1 MLTLAGPTATVLVDP
16 EAGGRIAQLTV
27 DGLDLLRERRDD
39 PMQWGSFPM
48 APFAG
53 RLRQGRF
60 TWRGQTHDLPT
71 NLPPHAIH
79 GTTFDRP
86 WRVAASDERSAV
98 LEIDLVEPWPLGGRV
113 VQELLLEDDRLHL
126 RMEVHCGD
134 EPMPVSCGW
143 HPWFRRQIGRG
154 RPAELEF
161 EAEAMYLRDDEGLPT
176 GALVPPPP
184 PPWDDCFPYT
194 EIALPPLLRWPGAL
208 ELAIDSRGSDFVVFT
223 EPEDALCV
231 EPQTGPPDALN
242 LDPAT
247 AAPGDPEVITATWVW
262 RAL

>member
-1 MLTLAGPTATVLVDP
+1 VSVVVDP
-16 EAGGRIAQLTV
+16 EAGGRIAELTIA
-27 DGLDLLRERRDD
+27 GLDVLRERRDD
-39 PMQWGSFPM
+39 PMQWGCFPM

-53 RLRQGRF
+53 RVRRGRF
-60 TWRGQTHDLPT
+60 EWHGRAYEMPI

-86 WRVAASDERSAV
+86 WEVVSADEQSAT
-98 LEIDLVEPWPLGGRV
+98 LRIDLVDPWPFGGHV
-113 VQELLLEDDRLHL
+113 VQHLRLEPEALHL

-143 HPWFRRQIGRG
+143 HPWFRRDLGRG
-154 RPAELEF
+154 GPAELEF
-161 EAEAMYLRDDEGLPT
+161 EAEAMYLRDAEGIPT
-176 GALVPPPP
+176 GALVPPSP

-194 EIALPPLLRWPGAL
+194 EIALSPLVRWPGAL
-208 ELAIDSRGSDFVVFT
+208 ELVVESRASDYVVFT

-242 LDPAT
+242 LDPAI
-247 AAPGDPEVITATWVW
+247 AAPGDPESITATFAW
-262 RAL
+262 RTL

>member
-1 MLTLAGPTATVLVDP
+1 MLTLVGPNATVQVDP
-16 EAGGRIAQLTV
+16 EAGGRIAQITI
-27 DGLDLLRERRDD
+27 DGLDVLRGRRDGAT
-39 PMQWGSFPM
+39 QWGCFPM

-53 RLRQGRF
+53 RLRHGRF
-60 TWRGQTHDLPT
+60 DWHGRTYEVPV
-71 NLPPHAIH
+71 NKPPHAIH

-86 WRVAASDERSAV
+86 WRVEAADDTTASLRIELD
-98 LEIDLVEPWPLGGRV
+98 EPWPLGGHV
-113 VQELLLEDDRLHL
+113 VQRFTLDRDALHL
-126 RMEVHCGD
+126 VMEVHCGD

-143 HPWFRRQIGRG
+143 HPWFRRDVGRG
-154 RPAELEF
+154 GPAELEF

-208 ELAIDSRGSDFVVFT
+208 ELSIESRGSDFVVFT
-223 EPEDALCV
+223 EPEDAICV

-247 AAPGDPEVITATWVW
+247 AAPGDPEVLTATFAW
-262 RAL
+262 RTL